1 MLANEYTNCFL
12 TYSRIIT
19 CFKHSSSSGG
29 APFNEQPFWTVL
41 CPLSYAELRPW
52 LSGWRSSSMV
62 QSQVH
67 LGRPLGRCQYA
78 RRWLIADVRAS
89 GWMILWWVSSDNV
102 TEKTETPRRNERGN
116 WILIGPAPYFLVGD
130 VSRIYGIRKILRR
143 HHWSKAHRY
152 TSTWFFRHTPC
163 ILNIN
168 QSINQINL
176 YSAPYKRGRRRL
188 TIITCKCKSI
198 A

>member
-1 MLANEYTNCFL
+1 M
-12 TYSRIIT
+12 SIT
-19 CFKHSSSSGG
+19 ILNGPVPAFIRWVE
-29 APFNEQPFWTVL
+29 ALVVWLEVEFNGTEPG
-41 CPLSYAELRPW
+41 PP
-52 LSGWRSSSMV
+52 RSTS
-62 QSQVH
+62 
-67 LGRPLGRCQYA
+67 CQYA